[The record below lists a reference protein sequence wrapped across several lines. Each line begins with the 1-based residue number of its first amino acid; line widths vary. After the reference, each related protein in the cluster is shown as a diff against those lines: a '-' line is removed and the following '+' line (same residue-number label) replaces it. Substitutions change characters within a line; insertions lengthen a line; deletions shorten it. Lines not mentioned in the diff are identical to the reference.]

1 MSKTKI
7 NKVLIIVVFFI
18 WGGVVYKIFFN
29 NNEKLIEDKKV
40 ANHEIVLKKSDKKT
54 IELFL
59 RDEDPFLGKITRLNK
74 KVKKEAKKS
83 KKKKKRVTWPMV
95 RYLGVL
101 KKGKNDE
108 LALLKVRGSFVKSRK
123 REKIEN
129 YDFLVYKIYRDSVVL
144 KQGIEKKTIKR

>member
-1 MSKTKI
+1 M
-7 NKVLIIVVFFI
+7 VVFFI
-18 WGGVVYKIFFN
+18 WGGVVYKFFLN
-29 NNEKLIEDKKV
+29 SNEKLIEDKKV
-40 ANHEIVLKKSDKKT
+40 TNHEIVLKKSDKKT

-59 RDEDPFLGKITRLNK
+59 REEDPFLGKITRANK
-74 KVKKEAKKS
+74 KVKKKVKKR
-83 KKKKKRVTWPMV
+83 KKINKKRVTWPMV

-101 KKGKNDE
+101 RKGKNDE

-129 YDFLVYKIYRDSVVL
+129 YDFLVHKIYRDSVVL